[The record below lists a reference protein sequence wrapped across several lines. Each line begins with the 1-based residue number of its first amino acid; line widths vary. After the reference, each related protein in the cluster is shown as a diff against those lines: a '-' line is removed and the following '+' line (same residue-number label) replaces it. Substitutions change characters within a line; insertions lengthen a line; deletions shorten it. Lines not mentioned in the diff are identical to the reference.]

1 MPIFLYFE
9 GNFRVYLH
17 IYSIQK
23 HAGGYM
29 ASFLGRPYM
38 NISSFTSVCPSVCV
52 IFCTPTP
59 LLIYKEKG
67 KVFSLFLFPGE
78 GRNHPC
84 SKYFLVSPGNVMAAS
99 SLRQL
104 NGVNCRTHAIY
115 NHSFLVTAL
124 RQKQLVGAKNISS
137 IITSLD

>member
-9 GNFRVYLH
+9 GNLRVYLH

-23 HAGGYM
+23 HGLLLRQALHEYFKLYVCL
-29 ASFLGRPYM
+29 SFRLRHLLPPT
-38 NISSFTSVCPSVCV
+38 TS
-52 IFCTPTP
+52 
-59 LLIYKEKG
+59 LIYKEKG

-104 NGVNCRTHAIY
+104 NGVNCHTHAIY
-115 NHSFLVTAL
+115 NHSFLVTAF